1 MWWRPRAPGVL
12 PHLELQP
19 YVVEAATL
27 CGGGRNP
34 MWWRLQPYVVEAAA
48 DLREPARLALLL
60 PPEAGGGLPETER
73 AERDERR
80 RDEVCSQ
87 QPQRGRLGEMA
98 ERPEHKLA
106 KPEGEKGHTY
116 DVQADGQP
124 RLLLGGAQRREH
136 EKEADLARVRARVG
150 ARVGARARVRVGA
163 RVRVRVRVRVPC
175 STWMSSV
182 PLKVCIALGVK

>member
-1 MWWRPRAPGVL
+1 MLAD
-12 PHLELQP
+12 
-19 YVVEAATL
+19 
-27 CGGGRNP
+27 
-34 MWWRLQPYVVEAAA
+34 AA

-80 RDEVCSQ
+80 RDEVRSQ

-116 DVQADGQP
+116 DVETDG
-124 RLLLGGAQRREH
+124 
-136 EKEADLARVRARVG
+136 
-150 ARVGARARVRVGA
+150 
-163 RVRVRVRVRVPC
+163 
-175 STWMSSV
+175 
-182 PLKVCIALGVK
+182 

>member
-1 MWWRPRAPGVL
+1 
-12 PHLELQP
+12 
-19 YVVEAATL
+19 
-27 CGGGRNP
+27 

-116 DVQADGQP
+116 DVQTDGQP
-124 RLLLGGAQRREH
+124 RLLLSGAQRSEH
-136 EKEADLARVRARVG
+136 EKEADRARGGTPVDLRRPVRDVEDVRADGEEERRCG
-150 ARVGARARVRVGA
+150 
-163 RVRVRVRVRVPC
+163 
-175 STWMSSV
+175 
-182 PLKVCIALGVK
+182 LGLGLG